1 MKEKNNIF
9 PNCHFSAIYALTFAS
24 ETNTKHIME
33 KLNLNDGLMAIMLE
47 QDAWYNLSYE
57 FNWNE
62 QLLEKYQDKLDWESV
77 SRSSNIHWTVPML
90 EKFRHK
96 IDWKELS
103 GTCQKSILC
112 LEVVEKFENYWDWTV
127 LSGNNYLPM
136 ATVEKMADRI
146 VWKEAVNS
154 YRSSD
159 EDVFYEQLLEK
170 FSDRIPAS
178 ILKDSR
184 LWNVLVEKKQE
195 EILQRICLEK

>member
-1 MKEKNNIF
+1 
-9 PNCHFSAIYALTFAS
+9 
-24 ETNTKHIME
+24 ME
-33 KLNLNDGLMAIMLE
+33 KINLNDGLMAIMLE
-47 QDAWYNLSYE
+47 EEAWKNLSYD
-57 FNWNE
+57 FNWTE

-77 SRSSNIHWTVPML
+77 SRSSNVHWTVPML
-90 EKFRHK
+90 EKFRRK

-103 GTCQKSILC
+103 GTCQKSLLC
-112 LEVVEKFENYWDWTV
+112 PEVVEKFENCWDWTV
-127 LSGNNYLPM
+127 LSGNSYLPM

-146 VWKEAVNS
+146 VWKEVVNS

-159 EDVFYEQLLEK
+159 EYAFYEKLLEK